1 MHSIIPT
8 HPYFEF
14 YIQGKLMNVI
24 MSFASLYTSVVRLIT
39 MKVWFSY
46 LQR

>member
-8 HPYFEF
+8 HLYFEF

-24 MSFASLYTSVVRLIT
+24 MSFASLYTSVVMVFHNEGL
-39 MKVWFSY
+39 V
-46 LQR
+46 